1 MHTFNPESLPDFA
14 VKSRIPSFK
23 LGKSRIPENLLG
35 TLLKAKLSLIILI
48 FTQAKKKL
56 LMPNGNDNEKGKKKL
71 IGLISKARAA
81 HLFVPFFA
89 VVLHD
94 YNVKLHSY
102 TF

>member
-1 MHTFNPESLPDFA
+1 
-14 VKSRIPSFK
+14 
-23 LGKSRIPENLLG
+23 
-35 TLLKAKLSLIILI
+35 
-48 FTQAKKKL
+48 
-56 LMPNGNDNEKGKKKL
+56 MPNGNDHENGKKKL

-94 YNVKLHSY
+94 YNVKLHIY